1 MKRGLL
7 AIALGIAFL
16 ILMIW
21 IGTFLDSVVPHG
33 VTAQVQTTQAGPY
46 HVTLQVNSNPPPT
59 TQPVTLSIQV
69 LLNASQQPVTNA
81 HVTLVSNMETMDMG
95 IDQVEAQS
103 QGNGIYLANVQF
115 SMSGPWKIQVLIS
128 LPGGTKSFSAIFE
141 VTAQ

>member
-21 IGTFLDSVVPHG
+21 IGTLLDSIVPHG
-33 VTAQVQTTQAGPY
+33 VTAQVQTAQAGPY
-46 HVTLQVNSNPPPT
+46 HVTFQVKPNPPLT
-59 TQPVTLSIQV
+59 TQATTLSIQV
-69 LLNASQQPVTNA
+69 LVNASQQPVTNA
-81 HVTLVSNMETMDMG
+81 HVTLTSNMQTMDMG

-103 QGNGIYLANVQF
+103 QENGMYHATVQF
-115 SMSGPWKIQVLIS
+115 PMSGSWRVQVVIS
-128 LPGGTKSFSAIFE
+128 LPEGTKSVSAVFE